1 MSGIPK
7 TADLIQEMYD
17 EIRADLQ
24 EEINAQEEI
33 SQLSDLHVN
42 DSVAPSGNSHLGRR
56 TNTHSE
62 PGNLTGMCQ
71 NNSTHLTL
79 LLEREDTLANA
90 LEQFNNEYKDSQA
103 NISEVCIHSSL
114 FS

>member
-1 MSGIPK
+1 VWCTAIIHSAEKLTGADWVSQSEIGVTAMSGIPK

-33 SQLSDLHVN
+33 SQLSDLHMN

-62 PGNLTGMCQ
+62 PGNLTGM
-71 NNSTHLTL
+71 L
-79 LLEREDTLANA
+79 
-90 LEQFNNEYKDSQA
+90 
-103 NISEVCIHSSL
+103 
-114 FS
+114 